1 MCIGS
6 SSLEWIIRMS
16 RVHVTTLNVATQPFV
31 LQIYVH
37 RAHIYVSACVCAR
50 TSRRQDVR
58 MCVALRTARDHDIV
72 QLRYATLIQPLSLSS
87 FPRSPA
93 PFRTNARS
101 LHSLT
106 LLRHLASR
114 NFVSSASVS
123 GLRVNSRRVIRWGD
137 VVGVC

>member
-1 MCIGS
+1 M
-6 SSLEWIIRMS
+6 EWIIRMS

-72 QLRYATLIQPLSLSS
+72 QLRYATLIQPLSSSLLLDLLHLSARTHDPLLNS
-87 FPRSPA
+87 SSTPGKPQLRILRLG
-93 PFRTNARS
+93 FRAES
-101 LHSLT
+101 
-106 LLRHLASR
+106 
-114 NFVSSASVS
+114 
-123 GLRVNSRRVIRWGD
+123 
-137 VVGVC
+137 